1 MAPKRRRARAVVD
14 EPLIESPEETPGSG
28 QRFESHLADLAA
40 QPELLAAAAQLLEQ
54 RRRATEAS
62 PSTSAAATPEGPARK
77 KAKKTRLDVLDSLL
91 GGMKDADGTRDAD
104 GGKERH
110 GNSRT
115 QAALRLTRM
124 GCFYTLTITCN
135 PGSGG

>member
-40 QPELLAAAAQLLEQ
+40 QPELLAAAAQLLLEQ

-62 PSTSAAATPEGPARK
+62 PSTSAAAAN
-77 KAKKTRLDVLDSLL
+77 
-91 GGMKDADGTRDAD
+91 GMGRC
-104 GGKERH
+104 
-110 GNSRT
+110 RT
-115 QAALRLTRM
+115 GAESEAVEQ
-124 GCFYTLTITCN
+124 
-135 PGSGG
+135 SGA